1 MCTAGLHALQ
11 QPCSQT
17 PPSLASHQVWAHQS
31 QLEEQLTT
39 RAQHCNALPWRQH
52 VKSPASNSSSAH
64 LPTLCL
70 NHIKLASTLV
80 QVLLPPHLCRS
91 AYAQPLQP
99 TDPHPT
105 PHADS
110 KQEERNTA
118 DDWCGNHPCRHGGL
132 CKRVL
137 GSKSEALEQT
147 HQHLRFP
154 GDHSAEY

>member
-70 NHIKLASTLV
+70 NHIKLASNLCRFCSRPTCVDQPVHSHCSPLTLTPLHMLTASKRSATQLMTGVGTTLV
-80 QVLLPPHLCRS
+80 DMVGCAS
-91 AYAQPLQP
+91 V
-99 TDPHPT
+99 
-105 PHADS
+105 S
-110 KQEERNTA
+110 
-118 DDWCGNHPCRHGGL
+118 
-132 CKRVL
+132 
-137 GSKSEALEQT
+137 
-147 HQHLRFP
+147 
-154 GDHSAEY
+154 

>member
-1 MCTAGLHALQ
+1 MLEPHQ
-11 QPCSQT
+11 
-17 PPSLASHQVWAHQS
+17 ASF
-31 QLEEQLTT
+31 
-39 RAQHCNALPWRQH
+39 
-52 VKSPASNSSSAH
+52 K
-64 LPTLCL
+64 
-70 NHIKLASTLV
+70 LV

-91 AYAQPLQP
+91 ACAQPLQP

-154 GDHSAEY
+154 GDHSAEYYSSPLQFDSPDRTRRGMFTVSVLSRRVCSDGGWTVIGRLTVRDHASFVQEK